1 MTAEDVVRALA
12 DRGATLATCESLTA
26 GLLGAAVASVPGAS
40 AVLRGGLIT
49 YATDLKASLAGV
61 DESLLREHGPVH
73 PEVARQMAAGAR
85 TACGATVGVA
95 CTGVAGPDSQDG
107 HPVGRVFIA
116 VDAGTDPGAVR
127 ELALEG
133 DRERIRTATVE
144 ECLSTVLQVLRQTSD
159 RLRRTSDRESTRS
172 AGRSE
177 GCVRGRL

>member
-1 MTAEDVVRALA
+1 MTAQDVVRTLA
-12 DRGATLATCESLTA
+12 HRGATLATCESLTA
-26 GLLGAAVASVPGAS
+26 GLLAAAVATVPGAS

-49 YATDLKASLAGV
+49 YGTDLKASLAGV

-85 TACGATVGVA
+85 ARCDATIGVA

-116 VDAGTDPGAVR
+116 VDDGTEAVAVR

-133 DRERIRTATVE
+133 DRERIRRATVE
-144 ECLSTVLQVLRQTSD
+144 ESLSFVLQALQR
-159 RLRRTSDRESTRS
+159 ST
-172 AGRSE
+172 
-177 GCVRGRL
+177 